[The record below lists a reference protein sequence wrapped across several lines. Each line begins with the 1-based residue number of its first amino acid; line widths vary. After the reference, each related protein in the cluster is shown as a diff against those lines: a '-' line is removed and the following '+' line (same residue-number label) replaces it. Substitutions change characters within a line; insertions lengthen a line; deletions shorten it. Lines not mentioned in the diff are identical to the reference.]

1 MEFMFSKCHKLKQIK
16 GISNFNTIKLTNM
29 NYMFQECN
37 ELEYLDLPNFN
48 TTNISNNIISQLN
61 EEINKNLKIMNE
73 MNLQKKKDYKVIFMS
88 TDQAIYSSIFFKNPD
103 IFSKLEEEL
112 YIEYPNLKNQN
123 ISFFI
128 KENEINRTA
137 TIEENGIKDG
147 DTILIKSIE

>member
-1 MEFMFSKCHKLKQIK
+1 
-16 GISNFNTIKLTNM
+16 
-29 NYMFQECN
+29 
-37 ELEYLDLPNFN
+37 
-48 TTNISNNIISQLN
+48 
-61 EEINKNLKIMNE
+61 
-73 MNLQKKKDYKVIFMS
+73 MS

-123 ISFFI
+123 ISFFV

-147 DTILIKSIE
+147 DTILIKGIE